1 MPRERQIV
9 LGLGAVAVAG
19 LMFDKVVLGPAE
31 SSAAPTEVASADPT
45 GPVRSAAAA
54 VGAKVETT
62 VREAMMKALQE
73 HAAESLPQMDFGPDA
88 AWITKPVAAAA
99 SGAAPVVAQPDPAP
113 RGGVLPGLTGSP
125 KLSLVMPTRDGG
137 IAVIDGHRMQVGQT
151 HPDGYQLVGVD
162 TRSVTISMGGS
173 TAVLSLPS
181 PGN

>member
-19 LMFDKVVLGPAE
+19 LMFDRVVLGPAE
-31 SSAAPTEVASADPT
+31 SSAAETEVASVDPT
-45 GPVRSAAAA
+45 GVLQTAAAT

-62 VREAMMKALQE
+62 VRDAMMRTLE
-73 HAAESLPQMDFGPDA
+73 DHMAESLPQMDFGPQA
-88 AWITKPVAAAA
+88 AWLTKPVAAVQ
-99 SGAAPVVAQPDPAP
+99 SDEDRSSPEPTVVPG
-113 RGGVLPGLTGSP
+113 RELLPGLSGTP

-151 HPDGYQLVGVD
+151 HPDGYRLEGVD
-162 TRSVTISMGGS
+162 ARSVTISLGGS
-173 TAVLSLPS
+173 TAVLALPS